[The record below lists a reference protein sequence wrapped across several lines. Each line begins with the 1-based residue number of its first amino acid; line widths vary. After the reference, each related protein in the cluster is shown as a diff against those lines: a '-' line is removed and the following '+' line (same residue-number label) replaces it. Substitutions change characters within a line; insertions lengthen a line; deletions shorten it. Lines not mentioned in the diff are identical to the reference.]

1 MHQHLAHVGPGN
13 GGSPAAAGVVR
24 PEAGR
29 VGERPEAG
37 GVGDRPGA
45 GRVGEPPEAGR
56 LGGDST
62 GRPLLMSKLT
72 VPGLPNEFVERPRL
86 AEILDAGARGP
97 VTLLTAPPGWGKT
110 VALNSWV
117 RTSRTAV
124 PVAWLTLEPGDGG
137 SRFWSYLHAA
147 LMAAERPASEER
159 TRLPRPDAG
168 SGEVF
173 LARLANALAERE
185 NPMVLVLD
193 ELHHVND
200 PQVFEGLDFLLRHA
214 AAQLRLVI
222 ASRGDPALS
231 LHHWRLSGELTELRA
246 DQLSFTVAETTELFA
261 RHGLALPD
269 AEMRALR
276 DQAEGWPAGLRLA
289 ALLMRKHPDPPSFVE
304 EFSGEHPTIA
314 EYLTKEVLAGVPAER
329 LDVLRCI
336 SLVDRFCGALVDA
349 LTGRNDGERILAELE
364 RMGSFV
370 VSLGGRRSWFRF
382 HRLLAE
388 ALRAELRR
396 EAPEMVVDI
405 HRRAARWYAAEGLP
419 VEALRNALAGRD
431 WTHATSLLAEHW
443 YDMVLCGHRD
453 TQRGPIAPPPEEAVR
468 AEPELALAYAAETLS
483 RHDVNVVDSYL
494 RLAERHE
501 HVLSPQRRRQ
511 FELVA
516 TALRMARARAVGD
529 TNGVLKKAPQ
539 VLALAGEE
547 PGTDERERRHAAC
560 ARAVAHTALGT
571 AWLNVGDLDA
581 AEEAFDD
588 GLANAERGAL
598 PCPRLI
604 CTSRLAMIRAIRGEL
619 RSADRTARLALSMT
633 LCNAASRLM
642 HVAHAYLATA
652 IVYYHWDRLDEAGR
666 YLDLAARH
674 SDPVAEPALAL
685 GIVIAR
691 AWLMQ
696 ARGDL
701 MGAYE
706 VLRVARRDLSA
717 ITWPQNLAQ
726 VFTATEANLWTAC
739 GDADTA
745 RELVASELEQ
755 TSVPS
760 AAAAVALARAYLR
773 DDSPAS
779 ALEALPAWTDA
790 GGSSA
795 YLWVRLD
802 AGLVAALA
810 AHMAADHRRATEALE
825 QTLRLA
831 EPEGFRRVFTRG
843 GAQVRALLVEHLD
856 SGTAYWAMVNELVE
870 AAEQQP
876 LGDRRPAPVLSDPL
890 TERELTILRYL
901 QGMLSNLEI
910 ASELFLSVNTV
921 KTHVRHIYRKLDAA
935 HRREAVQ
942 RARELRLL

>member
-1 MHQHLAHVGPGN
+1 MPTAPCIRQATADRAVSTGIGLAGIATSWSHSRLRWTLPLRARPSAVREGGRMHQHLAHVGPGN

-29 VGERPEAG
+29 LGERPEAG
-37 GVGDRPGA
+37 PVGDRPGA

-62 GRPLLMSKLT
+62 GRPLLTSKLT

-147 LMAAERPASEER
+147 LVAAE
-159 TRLPRPDAG
+159 
-168 SGEVF
+168 
-173 LARLANALAERE
+173 
-185 NPMVLVLD
+185 
-193 ELHHVND
+193 
-200 PQVFEGLDFLLRHA
+200 
-214 AAQLRLVI
+214 LRLVI

-246 DQLSFTVAETTELFA
+246 DQLSFTVVETTELFA

-269 AEMRALR
+269 AEMRSLR

-483 RHDVNVVDSYL
+483 RPDVNLVDSYL

-501 HVLSPQRRRQ
+501 NVLSPQRRRQ

-666 YLDLAARH
+666 YLDPAARH